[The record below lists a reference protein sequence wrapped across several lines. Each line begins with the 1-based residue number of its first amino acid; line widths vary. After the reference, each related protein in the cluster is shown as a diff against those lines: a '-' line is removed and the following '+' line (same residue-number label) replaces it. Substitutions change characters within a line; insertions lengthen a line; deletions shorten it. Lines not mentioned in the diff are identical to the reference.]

1 MRVEVLKSMLD
12 KEGLIGG
19 IDEAGRGPVVG
30 PMVVAGV
37 LMEKD
42 ELRTLVEL
50 GVRDSKILSRRKRDE
65 LYDLIIS
72 TSCGAVA
79 LYVEPQTIDQWVSKP
94 GLNALEAW
102 CVAILI
108 RHMLHADIIIVDA
121 PSSAESFT
129 TLLRRYLKGVAP
141 KIIAKPKADR
151 DEPVVAAASI
161 IAKVLRD
168 REIERIKREVGIDFG
183 SGYPSDPKTIEALK
197 QLMTIKPSVVR
208 RRWRTAKKYAYR
220 RLDELL

>member
-1 MRVEVLKSMLD
+1 MLD